1 MLERLIR
8 KEIPANLGYGTVLSV
23 EPRNRR
29 ALVRWRNGI
38 EIFAA
43 YRPDDFPQLHEDQ
56 TVALGSTAG
65 QAFII
70 RLVDSAL
77 PSETLLLEV

>member
-8 KEIPANLGYGTVLSV
+8 KQTPENIGYGTVLTV
-23 EPRNRR
+23 EPKNRR

-38 EIFAA
+38 EVHAA
-43 YRPDDFPQLHEDQ
+43 YRPDDFPQLKEDQ
-56 TVALGSTAG
+56 TVALGTTGG

-70 RLVDSAL
+70 RLVDSAI